1 MDRWVF
7 PETGVREMLGLSGS
21 VRGIEVDQ
29 IGLLAD
35 RGAARSVR
43 WLTPASERSVHGG
56 GQPAGRSTSEG
67 E

>member
-1 MDRWVF
+1 M
-7 PETGVREMLGLSGS
+7 REELSLSGS

-43 WLTPASERSVHGG
+43 WLTPASERSAHGG
-56 GQPAGRSTSEG
+56 GQPAGRSISEG
-67 E
+67 K